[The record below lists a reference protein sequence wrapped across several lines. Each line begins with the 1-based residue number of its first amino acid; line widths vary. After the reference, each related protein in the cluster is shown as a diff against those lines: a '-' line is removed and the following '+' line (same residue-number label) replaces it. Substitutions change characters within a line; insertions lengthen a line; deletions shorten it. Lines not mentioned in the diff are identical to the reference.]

1 MISLQ
6 SIFYSKQVMDTS
18 NDCLRLWY
26 IKVEQMH
33 ASQQTFSKI
42 IQSDN
47 GNEHYHVPKYQRAY
61 SWRQPNWTQIFDDI
75 DENEPGHFIG
85 SIICVDE
92 NTNRGPGH
100 DRIYELIDG
109 QQRMTTLSLLL
120 VALYKKLSDCIKK
133 PNATNNYDEDELD
146 EMKAKRR
153 GIGLQIIR
161 KVKSDSA
168 VQRGIIKSGKE
179 AILLRVQPSSQNR
192 NLDDYLYILSE
203 SGAVTGN
210 TKCPSHFGNRLM
222 AKAYRYFLDRLP
234 DSIDALILMADKINQ
249 LQLVHISVDSHSN
262 AFRLFE
268 TLNNRGVPLT
278 AVDIIKNKML
288 AEMERQHE
296 VSIDDAYEL
305 WQEMLE
311 HIEEVEDR
319 FLRQFYNA
327 FKHKESIGQ
336 PSFTSKATSST
347 LIAIYEKIIDK
358 NAQFIFEE
366 LTAKAEIYGSIIQP
380 DESTK
385 LGRALVDLNRVGAV
399 PSHSLIMYLM
409 TLEGNNFA
417 ANDTLLSIIHFLQKY
432 FVRRNITDT
441 PSTRDLD
448 QLQIDVIEACEN
460 RIKKEHPIDVNFLIT
475 SYCKGKGEPA
485 PLDTFKSSLADN
497 LFYYNKQMAR
507 YVLVKLDERAH
518 SREYQP
524 DFRARNNKG
533 QYIWTVEHIFPQG
546 ENIPSNWVKM
556 IAGGDSSL
564 AKEIQEDCVHSLGN
578 LTLSGYNSRL
588 SNQDFQRKQSK
599 TEITAA
605 GHKINIGYKNGLY
618 LNNLEFE
625 TTDGIKSLSNIS
637 NWSKESIESRNAKM
651 VTLLCDEYRF
661 DHETDSSDQ

>member
-1 MISLQ
+1 MQ
-6 SIFYSKQVMDTS
+6 
-18 NDCLRLWY
+18 
-26 IKVEQMH
+26 
-33 ASQQTFSKI
+33 ASQETFSKI

-61 SWRQPNWTQIFDDI
+61 SWRQNNWTQIYDDI
-75 DENEPGHFIG
+75 DENDPGHFIG

-92 NTNRGPGH
+92 NNNRGPGH

-109 QQRMTTLSLLL
+109 QQRMTTLSLILAGL
-120 VALYKKLSDCIKK
+120 FQKLNDCSVLIEA
-133 PNATNNYDEDELD
+133 NDDYDNDELD
-146 EMKAKRR
+146 EIKAKRR

-161 KVKSDSA
+161 KIKSDVA
-168 VQRGIIKSGKE
+168 DQRGSIKLGRT
-179 AILLRVQPSSQNR
+179 AVLLRVQPSSQNR

-203 SGAVTGN
+203 CGVLTEEI
-210 TKCPSHFGNRLM
+210 KCPSHFGNRLM

-234 DSIDALILMADKINQ
+234 DSIDALLLMADKINQ

-288 AEMERQHE
+288 AEMERQHKI
-296 VSIDDAYEL
+296 SIDDAYEL

-311 HIEEVEDR
+311 HIEDVEDR

-327 FKHKESIGQ
+327 FKHEKGIGQ

-358 NAQFIFEE
+358 NAQFIFDE
-366 LTAKAEIYGSIIQP
+366 LTAKAKIYGSLIQP
-380 DESTK
+380 DESTS
-385 LGRALVDLNRVGAV
+385 LGKALVGLNRVGAV
-399 PSHSLIMYLM
+399 PSNALLMYLM
-409 TLEGNNFA
+409 TLKDENFA
-417 ANDTLLSIIHFLQKY
+417 TEGTLLTIINFLQKY

-448 QLQIDVIEACEN
+448 QLQIDVIEACEE
-460 RIKKEHPIDVNFLIT
+460 RVKTKQPIDLDFLIT
-475 SYCKGKGEPA
+475 SYCKGRGEPA
-485 PLDTFKSSLADN
+485 SLNTFKESLANN

-507 YVLVKLDERAH
+507 YVLVKLSERAH
-518 SREYQP
+518 NREYQP
-524 DFRARNNKG
+524 DFRAHNNKG

-546 ENIPSNWVKM
+546 ENIPDHWVDM
-556 IAGGDSSL
+556 IAGGDAAL

-588 SNQDFQRKQSK
+588 SNQDFHRKQSK
-599 TEITAA
+599 TEVTAA

-618 LNNLEFE
+618 LNSLDFE
-625 TTDGIKSLSNIS
+625 TTDGTKSLSNIL
-637 NWSKESIESRNAKM
+637 NWSKESIESRNSKM
-651 VTLLCDEYRF
+651 VTLLCDQYRF
-661 DHETDSSDQ
+661 DHETDNDDP

>member
-1 MISLQ
+1 MQ
-6 SIFYSKQVMDTS
+6 
-18 NDCLRLWY
+18 
-26 IKVEQMH
+26 
-33 ASQQTFSKI
+33 ASQETFSKI

-61 SWRQPNWTQIFDDI
+61 SWRQNNWTQIYDDI
-75 DENEPGHFIG
+75 DENDPGHFIG

-92 NTNRGPGH
+92 NNNRGPGH

-109 QQRMTTLSLLL
+109 QQRMTTLSLILAGLYQKLNDCL
-120 VALYKKLSDCIKK
+120 VLIE
-133 PNATNNYDEDELD
+133 TNDDYDEDELD
-146 EMKAKRR
+146 EIKAKRR

-161 KVKSDSA
+161 KIKSDVA
-168 VQRGIIKSGKE
+168 DQRGSIKSGRA

-203 SGAVTGN
+203 CGVLTEN
-210 TKCPSHFGNRLM
+210 IKCPSHFGNRLM

-234 DSIDALILMADKINQ
+234 DNIDALVLMADKINQ

-288 AEMERQHE
+288 AEMERQHKI
-296 VSIDDAYEL
+296 SIDDAYEL

-311 HIEEVEDR
+311 HIEDVEDR

-327 FKHKESIGQ
+327 FKHKENIGQ

-358 NAQFIFEE
+358 NAQFIFDE

-380 DESTK
+380 DESTA
-385 LGRALVDLNRVGAV
+385 LGQALVDLNRVGAV
-399 PSHSLIMYLM
+399 PSNALLMYLM
-409 TLEGNNFA
+409 TLEIKNFA
-417 ANDTLLSIIHFLQKY
+417 ESDTLLTIIHFLQKY

-448 QLQIDVIEACEN
+448 QLQIDVIEACEK
-460 RIKKEHPIDVNFLIT
+460 RIKNEQPIDVDFLIT
-475 SYCKGKGEPA
+475 SYCKGRGEPA
-485 PLDTFKSSLADN
+485 SLNTFKESLADN

-546 ENIPSNWVKM
+546 ENIPDHWVTM
-556 IAGGDSSL
+556 IAGGDSAL
-564 AKEIQEDCVHSLGN
+564 AKEIQENCVHSLGN

-599 TEITAA
+599 TEITSA
-605 GHKINIGYKNGLY
+605 GHKINIGYKNGLC
-618 LNNLEFE
+618 LNSLEFE

-651 VTLLCDEYRF
+651 VTLLCDQYRF
-661 DHETDSSDQ
+661 DHETDNGDQ

>member
-1 MISLQ
+1 MQ
-6 SIFYSKQVMDTS
+6 
-18 NDCLRLWY
+18 
-26 IKVEQMH
+26 
-33 ASQQTFSKI
+33 ASQETFSKI

-61 SWRQPNWTQIFDDI
+61 SWRQNNWTQIYDDI
-75 DENEPGHFIG
+75 DENDPGHFIG

-92 NTNRGPGH
+92 NNNRGPGH

-109 QQRMTTLSLLL
+109 QQRMTTLSLIMA
-120 VALYKKLSDCIKK
+120 ALFQKLNGCIEQIEERE
-133 PNATNNYDEDELD
+133 NYDEDELD
-146 EMKAKRR
+146 EIKAKRR
-153 GIGLQIIR
+153 GIGLQIVR
-161 KVKSDSA
+161 KIKIDVAD
-168 VQRGIIKSGKE
+168 QRGSIKSGKVD
-179 AILLRVQPSSQNR
+179 ILLRVQPSSQNR
-192 NLDDYLYILSE
+192 NLDDYLHILSVCGILAE
-203 SGAVTGN
+203 TI
-210 TKCPSHFGNRLM
+210 KCPSHFGNRLM
-222 AKAYRYFLDRLP
+222 AKAFRYFLDRLP
-234 DSIDALILMADKINQ
+234 DSIDALVLMADKINQ

-288 AEMERQHE
+288 AEMERQHK

-305 WQEMLE
+305 WQEMLV

-327 FKHKESIGQ
+327 FKHKDGIGQ
-336 PSFTSKATSST
+336 PSFTTKATSST
-347 LIAIYEKIIDK
+347 LIAIYEKIIDSD
-358 NAQFIFEE
+358 AQFIFDE
-366 LTAKAEIYGSIIQP
+366 LSAKAKIYGSITQP
-380 DESTK
+380 DENTE
-385 LGRALVDLNRVGAV
+385 LGLAIVDLNRVGAV
-399 PSHSLIMYLM
+399 PSNALLMYLM
-409 TLEGNNFA
+409 ILDEKNFA
-417 ANDTLLSIIHFLQKY
+417 AGDTLLAIISFLQKY

-448 QLQIDVIEACEN
+448 QLQIDVIEACERRVN
-460 RIKKEHPIDVNFLIT
+460 NGQTIDVDFLT
-475 SYCKGKGEPA
+475 SAYCKGRGEPA
-485 PLDTFKSSLADN
+485 SIETFKKNLGDN

-533 QYIWTVEHIFPQG
+533 QYVWTVEHVFPQG
-546 ENIPSNWVKM
+546 ENIPVDWVDM
-556 IAGGDSSL
+556 IADGNPDL
-564 AKEIQEDCVHSLGN
+564 AKEIQEECVHCLGN

-588 SNQDFQRKQSK
+588 SNQNFDRKQSK

-625 TTDGIKSLSNIS
+625 ISKGTRSLAKIS
-637 NWSKESIESRNAKM
+637 GWTKADIESRNSTM
-651 VTLLCDEYRF
+651 VALLCDQYRF
-661 DHETDSSDQ
+661 EQEKISN